1 MATGAGPVPKE
12 TEMAAMFKTRL
23 GWVLCSFLVAASAGL
38 VGASDDLWIHV
49 YIEDGGEEGE
59 TVRVNVPF
67 SLVQQ
72 VLPLIR
78 NEHLEGGK
86 VRLPE
91 SVDLEGIDL
100 REALRAVREV
110 ADGEFVT
117 VEGPDE
123 NVVVA
128 KRDGL
133 LLVNVDDGDERV
145 RVRLPI
151 AVLDALFTS
160 DSDELDL
167 LAALRMLGENHP
179 GEEIVTVDDGATK
192 VRIWIDGRQGMDL

>member
-1 MATGAGPVPKE
+1 
-12 TEMAAMFKTRL
+12 MAAMFRTKL
-23 GWVLCSFLVAASAGL
+23 GWALCSLVVAASAGL
-38 VGASDDLWIHV
+38 VGASDDLWNHD

-59 TVRVNVPF
+59 TVRVNLPF
-67 SLVQQ
+67 SLVQT

-78 NEHLEGGK
+78 NEHLEGGR

-91 SVDLEGIDL
+91 SMDLDGIDL

-110 ADGEFVT
+110 PDGEFVT
-117 VEGPDE
+117 VKGPDE

-133 LLVNVDDGDERV
+133 LLVNVDDGDEKV
-145 RVRLPI
+145 RVRLPM
-151 AVLDALFTS
+151 AVLDALFTG
-160 DSDELDL
+160 DSGELDL
-167 LAALRMLGENHP
+167 VAALRMLGETHP

-192 VRIWIDGRQGMDL
+192 VRIWIDGRQETDL

>member
-1 MATGAGPVPKE
+1 MCK
-12 TEMAAMFKTRL
+12 FKL
-23 GWVLCSFLVAASAGL
+23 GWVLWSCLVAAATGLASASEG
-38 VGASDDLWIHV
+38 LWIHV
-49 YIEDGGEEGE
+49 YIEEGGEAGE

-67 SLVQQ
+67 ALVEQ
-72 VLPLIR
+72 VLPLIQTENLDR
-78 NEHLEGGK
+78 GR
-86 VRLPE
+86 VRLPAPMA
-91 SVDLEGIDL
+91 LEGIDL

-117 VEGPDE
+117 VQGPDE

-133 LLVNVDDGDERV
+133 LLVNVDDGDEKV

-151 AVLDALFTS
+151 EVLDALFTD

-167 LAALRMLGENHP
+167 LAALRMLGETHP
-179 GEEIVTVDDGATK
+179 GDEIVTVDDGETK
-192 VRIWIDGRQGMDL
+192 VRVWLDNRQEMDL

>member
-1 MATGAGPVPKE
+1 MYKAK
-12 TEMAAMFKTRL
+12 L
-23 GWVLCSFLVAASAGL
+23 GWVLCSCMIAAAAGVAS
-38 VGASDDLWIHV
+38 ASDDLWIHV
-49 YIEDGGEEGE
+49 YVEEGDEAGE
-59 TVRVNVPF
+59 TVRVNLPF
-67 SLVQQ
+67 ALIEQ

-78 NEHLEGGK
+78 TENLDGGK

-91 SVDLEGIDL
+91 PMALEGIDL

-117 VEGPDE
+117 VQGPEE
-123 NVVVA
+123 NVRVA

-133 LLVNVDDGDERV
+133 LLVDVDDGDEKV

-151 AVLDALFTS
+151 EVLDALFTD

-167 LAALRMLGENHP
+167 LAALRMLGETHP
-179 GEEIVTVDDGATK
+179 GDEIVTVDDGETK
-192 VRIWIDGRQGMDL
+192 VRVWIDSRQEMDL